1 MVKGGLGGYSRGILS
16 LKENETVYVYVGGEG
31 SPSNLYE
38 GSYTKEAYQMEV
50 GHEQDIVRATD
61 FQLLQEQEEVL
72 HAFELE
78 VIQTMQE
85 QVAALTP
92 YFMDRLVIKAL
103 AHRLIALVV

>member
-1 MVKGGLGGYSRGILS
+1 
-16 LKENETVYVYVGGEG
+16 
-31 SPSNLYE
+31 
-38 GSYTKEAYQMEV
+38 MEV

-103 AHRLIALVV
+103 AHRLIALVVQTKINIAKKTEQTIIITEDGIEI